1 MRRFLL
7 IALLGIA
14 VTPLACGRLGRD
26 ARTRGGAGAGANAG
40 GEVDAEGEPTEGSPL
55 PADKLDVCSQ
65 LTREEVEAALGR
77 PVKEPMRGTELSSR
91 RTGTLTSSCMFGG
104 EEGFV
109 SLGVKRQSPNA
120 TTAWYA
126 AKAFEELKDRIV
138 EANSG
143 ESLVKVAEV
152 SGIGAGAFAETKEE
166 TVNFQT
172 TELRVLSRRSIL
184 TVRVVGLLEATSS
197 FDAARTLAEKA
208 LPRLEEY
215 ERAGIIRGPE
225 SAATANRPEAD
236 PDDDKSQET
245 RDRARAERK
254 DAKEAERS
262 AARDDKKAAASK
274 AGKDGSRRADD
285 RADSKQGKKSARESA
300 KKSPEKPKKESPKT
314 AKANA
319 GRKKRT

>member
-14 VTPLACGRLGRD
+14 VTPLACGRPGRD
-26 ARTRGGAGAGANAG
+26 TPTSGGAQANAG
-40 GEVDAEGEPTEGSPL
+40 GDVDAEGDAAEGSPL

-65 LTREEVEAALGR
+65 LTREEVQAALGR

-109 SLGVKRQSPNA
+109 SLGVKRQSPNS
-120 TTAWYA
+120 TTAWDA

-143 ESLVKVAEV
+143 KSLVKLAEV

-197 FDAARTLAEKA
+197 FDAAKILAAKA
-208 LPRLEEY
+208 LPRLEES
-215 ERAGIIRGPE
+215 ERAGIIRGPD
-225 SAATANRPEAD
+225 STATAKEPGAD
-236 PDDDKSQET
+236 LVDDKRQATPESS
-245 RDRARAERK
+245 RVERK
-254 DAKEAERS
+254 NAKEAGRS
-262 AARDDKKAAASK
+262 AARGDTEASTAK
-274 AGKDGSRRADD
+274 AGKNSSRRADE
-285 RADSKQGKKSARESA
+285 AGSKQSKK
-300 KKSPEKPKKESPKT
+300 PVKESTKKTPDRTKREAAKTTKETPK
-314 AKANA
+314 
-319 GRKKRT
+319 RKKRT